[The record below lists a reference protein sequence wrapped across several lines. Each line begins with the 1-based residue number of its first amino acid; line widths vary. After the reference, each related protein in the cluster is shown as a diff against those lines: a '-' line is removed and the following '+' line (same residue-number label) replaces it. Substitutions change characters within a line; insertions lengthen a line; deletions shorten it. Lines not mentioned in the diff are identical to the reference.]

1 MSELI
6 NIGSNPD
13 NEKILKLFS
22 GLKVPASNI
31 SKDEMWSKL
40 MQGVDKVEK
49 YNRLRMRLMKW
60 SAAAIVLIAVTS
72 GILEWKFAT
81 KTIEAPAGSLAYGYL
96 PDSSMVTLNAGSKI
110 KYKEYSFNSDRTV
123 KLNGEA
129 YFDVRTGK
137 SDFVV
142 VAGKNTI
149 RVVGTEFNAY
159 YRSGQFSVECLSGT
173 IEVASNSTFREK
185 IPEGK
190 GVVITTEA
198 NPLVFDV
205 DLQQAASWVRGEHF
219 FNNTPLSS
227 VFTEL
232 ERQFNIRIKPI
243 GFDPTQRFYSG
254 YFTTQNLKHA
264 LELVCLPM
272 GLTFEINQK
281 TGAVKIIQ
289 Q

>member
-13 NEKILKLFS
+13 NEKLLSAVS
-22 GLKVPASNI
+22 GFKVPASNI
-31 SKDEMWSKL
+31 SKDEMWDKL
-40 MQGVDKVEK
+40 ILGVDKVEK
-49 YNRLRMRLMKW
+49 YNRLRLRLMKW

-72 GILEWKFAT
+72 GILEWKYAT

-123 KLNGEA
+123 KLSGEA
-129 YFDVRTGK
+129 YFDVSKGG

-142 VAGKNTI
+142 VAGKNTV

-173 IEVASNSTFREK
+173 IEVASNSTFRKK
-185 IPEGK
+185 ISAGK
-190 GVVITTEA
+190 GVVITSETS
-198 NPLVFDV
+198 PLVFDV

-219 FNNTPLSS
+219 YSNAPLGL
-227 VFTEL
+227 VFQEL
-232 ERQFNIRIKPI
+232 ERQFNIRIKPQ
-243 GFDPTQRFYSG
+243 GFDPNQRFYSG